1 MKCLLNNI
9 PRSGPFES
17 LPENK
22 KNLQKKSR
30 CFLLI
35 PLKKLK
41 QRKFVSQIRHLFLQ
55 QLKEPQKI
63 LFIIN
68 FDNVSGS
75 ENKNVGGPA
84 DLETVESEATATLT
98 ADEMEKTNDR
108 YIYFADWLLFPK
120 FPISTLYFQ
129 DLLHA

>member
-1 MKCLLNNI
+1 M
-9 PRSGPFES
+9 
-17 LPENK
+17 
-22 KNLQKKSR
+22 
-30 CFLLI
+30 
-35 PLKKLK
+35 
-41 QRKFVSQIRHLFLQ
+41 
-55 QLKEPQKI
+55 
-63 LFIIN
+63 
-68 FDNVSGS
+68 SGS

-98 ADEMEKTNDR
+98 ADEMEITNDR